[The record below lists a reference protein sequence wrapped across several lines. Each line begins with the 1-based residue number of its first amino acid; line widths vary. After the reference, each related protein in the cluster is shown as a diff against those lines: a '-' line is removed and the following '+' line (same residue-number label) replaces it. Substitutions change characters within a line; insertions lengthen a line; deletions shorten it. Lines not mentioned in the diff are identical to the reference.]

1 MSTPENLPIIKEVPV
16 TDDSYEKLFKILLL
30 GDSSV
35 GKSSLFLSFMDKSWN
50 ETFVPTIGV
59 DFKIKT
65 INVNNMNI
73 KFQVWD
79 TAGQERFRT
88 IISSYYKGAHGILLI
103 FDLSDTESFDSLNN
117 WLIEIE
123 RNANK
128 NVIKILIGNKC
139 DLEDKRKISF
149 IQAKE
154 FADVNGMKYIE
165 TSAKNDINVIQ
176 AFGTLG
182 NELLIASSDKG
193 IIQKDI
199 KKNFSI
205 NNNVDLSKEKE
216 HNNCCSGKKK
226 KK

>member
-88 IISSYYKGAHGILLI
+88 IISSYYKGAHGILLVYDI
-103 FDLSDTESFDSLNN
+103 TLKESFESLND
-117 WLIEIE
+117 WLNEIK
-123 RNANK
+123 K
-128 NVIKILIGNKC
+128 NTSKNIVKVLIGNKI
-139 DLEDKRKISF
+139 DLNDKRIISF
-149 IQAKE
+149 DEAKE
-154 FADVNGMKYIE
+154 FADNNNMKYIE
-165 TSAKNDINVIQ
+165 TSAKTATNVDQ
-176 AFGTLG
+176 AFGLIGVELMKSFKG
-182 NELLIASSDKG
+182 NEEKNINKKNVVLSNSEAVTDNK
-193 IIQKDI
+193 QI
-199 KKNFSI
+199 KKG
-205 NNNVDLSKEKE
+205 
-216 HNNCCSGKKK
+216 CCKK
-226 KK
+226 

>member
-88 IISSYYKGAHGILLI
+88 IISSYYKGAHGILLVYDI
-103 FDLSDTESFDSLNN
+103 TLKESFESLND
-117 WLIEIE
+117 WLNEIK
-123 RNANK
+123 K
-128 NVIKILIGNKC
+128 NTSKNIVKVLIGNKI
-139 DLEDKRKISF
+139 DLNDKRVISF
-149 IQAKE
+149 DEAKE
-154 FADVNGMKYIE
+154 FADNNSMKYIE
-165 TSAKNDINVIQ
+165 TSAKTATNVDQ
-176 AFGTLG
+176 AFGLIGVELMKSFKG
-182 NELLIASSDKG
+182 NEEKNTNKKNVVLSNSEAVTDNK
-193 IIQKDI
+193 QI
-199 KKNFSI
+199 KKG
-205 NNNVDLSKEKE
+205 
-216 HNNCCSGKKK
+216 CCKK
-226 KK
+226 

>member
-88 IISSYYKGAHGILLI
+88 IISSYYKGAHGILLVYDI
-103 FDLSDTESFDSLNN
+103 TLKESFESLND
-117 WLIEIE
+117 WLNEIK
-123 RNANK
+123 K
-128 NVIKILIGNKC
+128 NTSKNIVKVLIGNKI
-139 DLEDKRKISF
+139 DLNDKRVISF
-149 IQAKE
+149 DEAKE
-154 FADVNGMKYIE
+154 FADNNSMKYIE
-165 TSAKNDINVIQ
+165 TSAKTSTNVDQ
-176 AFGTLG
+176 AFGLIGVELMKSFKG
-182 NELLIASSDKG
+182 NEEKNTNKKNVVLSNSEAVTDNK
-193 IIQKDI
+193 QI
-199 KKNFSI
+199 KKG
-205 NNNVDLSKEKE
+205 
-216 HNNCCSGKKK
+216 CCKK
-226 KK
+226 

>member
-88 IISSYYKGAHGILLI
+88 IISSYYKGAHGILLVYDI
-103 FDLSDTESFDSLNN
+103 TLKESFESLND
-117 WLIEIE
+117 WLNEIK
-123 RNANK
+123 K
-128 NVIKILIGNKC
+128 NTSKNIVKVLIGNKI
-139 DLEDKRKISF
+139 DLNDKRIISF
-149 IQAKE
+149 DEAKE
-154 FADVNGMKYIE
+154 FADNNNMKYIE
-165 TSAKNDINVIQ
+165 TSAKTATNVDQ
-176 AFGTLG
+176 AFGLIGVELMKSFKG
-182 NELLIASSDKG
+182 NEEKNTNKKNVVLSNSEAVIDNK
-193 IIQKDI
+193 QI
-199 KKNFSI
+199 KKG
-205 NNNVDLSKEKE
+205 
-216 HNNCCSGKKK
+216 CCKK
-226 KK
+226 

>member
-88 IISSYYKGAHGILLI
+88 IISSYYKGAHGILLVYDI
-103 FDLSDTESFDSLNN
+103 TLKESFESLND
-117 WLIEIE
+117 WLNEIK
-123 RNANK
+123 K
-128 NVIKILIGNKC
+128 NTSKNIVKVLIGNKI
-139 DLEDKRKISF
+139 DLNDKRVISF
-149 IQAKE
+149 DEAKE
-154 FADVNGMKYIE
+154 FADNNSMKYIE
-165 TSAKNDINVIQ
+165 TSAKTSTNVDQ
-176 AFGTLG
+176 AFGLIGVELMKSFKG
-182 NELLIASSDKG
+182 NEEKNTNKKNVVLSNSEVVTDNK
-193 IIQKDI
+193 QI
-199 KKNFSI
+199 KKG
-205 NNNVDLSKEKE
+205 
-216 HNNCCSGKKK
+216 CCKK
-226 KK
+226 

>member
-88 IISSYYKGAHGILLI
+88 IISSYYKGAHGILLVYDI
-103 FDLSDTESFDSLNN
+103 TLKESFESLND
-117 WLIEIE
+117 WLNEIK
-123 RNANK
+123 K
-128 NVIKILIGNKC
+128 NTSKNIVKVLIGNKI
-139 DLEDKRKISF
+139 DLNDKRIISF
-149 IQAKE
+149 DEAKE
-154 FADVNGMKYIE
+154 FADNNNMKYIE
-165 TSAKNDINVIQ
+165 TSAKTATNVDQ
-176 AFGTLG
+176 AFGLIGVELMKSFKG
-182 NELLIASSDKG
+182 NEEKNTNKKNVVLSNSEAVTDNK
-193 IIQKDI
+193 QI
-199 KKNFSI
+199 KKG
-205 NNNVDLSKEKE
+205 
-216 HNNCCSGKKK
+216 CCKK
-226 KK
+226 

>member
-1 MSTPENLPIIKEVPV
+1 MSTPENLPIVKEVPV

-88 IISSYYKGAHGILLI
+88 IISSYYKGAHGILLVYDI
-103 FDLSDTESFDSLNN
+103 TLKESFESLND
-117 WLIEIE
+117 WLNEIK
-123 RNANK
+123 K
-128 NVIKILIGNKC
+128 NTSKNIVKVLIGNKI
-139 DLEDKRKISF
+139 DLNDKRVISF
-149 IQAKE
+149 DEAKE
-154 FADVNGMKYIE
+154 FADNNSMKYIE
-165 TSAKNDINVIQ
+165 TSAKTATNVDQ
-176 AFGTLG
+176 AFGLIGVELMKSFKG
-182 NELLIASSDKG
+182 NEEKNINKKNVVLSNSEAVIDNK
-193 IIQKDI
+193 QI
-199 KKNFSI
+199 KKG
-205 NNNVDLSKEKE
+205 
-216 HNNCCSGKKK
+216 CCKK
-226 KK
+226 

>member
-88 IISSYYKGAHGILLI
+88 IISSYYKGAHGILLVYDI
-103 FDLSDTESFDSLNN
+103 TLKESFESLND
-117 WLIEIE
+117 WLNEIK
-123 RNANK
+123 K
-128 NVIKILIGNKC
+128 NTSKNIVKVLIGNKI
-139 DLEDKRKISF
+139 DLNDKRIISF
-149 IQAKE
+149 DEAKE
-154 FADVNGMKYIE
+154 FADNNNMKYIE
-165 TSAKNDINVIQ
+165 TSAKTSTNVDQ
-176 AFGTLG
+176 AFGLIGVELMKSFKG
-182 NELLIASSDKG
+182 NEEKNITKKNVVLSNSEAVIDNK
-193 IIQKDI
+193 QI
-199 KKNFSI
+199 KKG
-205 NNNVDLSKEKE
+205 
-216 HNNCCSGKKK
+216 CCKK
-226 KK
+226 

>member
-88 IISSYYKGAHGILLI
+88 IISSYYKGAHGILLVYDI
-103 FDLSDTESFDSLNN
+103 TLKESFESLND
-117 WLIEIE
+117 WLNEIKK
-123 RNANK
+123 NTNK
-128 NVIKILIGNKC
+128 NIVKVLIGNKI
-139 DLEDKRKISF
+139 DLNDKRIISF
-149 IQAKE
+149 DEAKE
-154 FADVNGMKYIE
+154 FADNNNMKYIE
-165 TSAKNDINVIQ
+165 TSAKTAANVDQ
-176 AFGTLG
+176 AFGLIGVELMKSFKG
-182 NELLIASSDKG
+182 NEEKNINKKNVVLSNSEAVIDNK
-193 IIQKDI
+193 QI
-199 KKNFSI
+199 KKG
-205 NNNVDLSKEKE
+205 
-216 HNNCCSGKKK
+216 CCKK
-226 KK
+226 

>member
-88 IISSYYKGAHGILLI
+88 IISSYYKGAHGILLVYDI
-103 FDLSDTESFDSLNN
+103 TLKESFESLND
-117 WLIEIE
+117 WLNEIK
-123 RNANK
+123 K
-128 NVIKILIGNKC
+128 NTSKNIVKVLIGNKI
-139 DLEDKRKISF
+139 DLNDKRIISF
-149 IQAKE
+149 DEAKE
-154 FADVNGMKYIE
+154 FADNNNMKYIE
-165 TSAKNDINVIQ
+165 TSAKTATNVDQ
-176 AFGTLG
+176 AFGLIGVELMKSFKG
-182 NELLIASSDKG
+182 NEEKNINKKNVVLSNSEAVIDNK
-193 IIQKDI
+193 QI
-199 KKNFSI
+199 KKG
-205 NNNVDLSKEKE
+205 
-216 HNNCCSGKKK
+216 CCKK
-226 KK
+226 

>member
-88 IISSYYKGAHGILLI
+88 IISSYYKGAHGILLVYDI
-103 FDLSDTESFDSLNN
+103 TLKESFESLSDWLN
-117 WLIEIE
+117 EIK
-123 RNANK
+123 K
-128 NVIKILIGNKC
+128 NTSKNIVKVLIGNKI
-139 DLEDKRKISF
+139 DLNDKRVISF
-149 IQAKE
+149 DEAKE
-154 FADVNGMKYIE
+154 YADNNNMKYIE
-165 TSAKNDINVIQ
+165 TSAKTATNVDQ
-176 AFGTLG
+176 AFGLIGVELMKSFKG
-182 NELLIASSDKG
+182 NEEKNINKKNVVLSNSEAVIDNK
-193 IIQKDI
+193 QI
-199 KKNFSI
+199 KKG
-205 NNNVDLSKEKE
+205 
-216 HNNCCSGKKK
+216 CCKK
-226 KK
+226 